1 MNVFLVNAHA
11 EPRSFNCALFRT
23 AQNTRR
29 TIESEQPIE
38 AAEY

>member
-11 EPRSFNCALFRT
+11 EPRSFNGDLFRT

-29 TIESEQPIE
+29 AVESEQPIE
-38 AAEY
+38 VGEC